1 MKNKGKL
8 FIVATPIGNLKDF
21 SERAIETL
29 RKSVAIFSEDTRV
42 TSKLL
47 SSLGIEARLDSY
59 HQHSDDK
66 KLDVILEL
74 LRDGHD
80 ISFVSDAG
88 TPGISDPGN
97 LLVKKAIEKGIEVIP
112 IPGASAVS
120 TAASVSG
127 FAMDKFFFM
136 GFVPQKKKTK
146 FFKKIEES
154 EYPVIFFEST
164 HRILKTLKE
173 ITEYVKERDIVVF
186 RELTKI
192 YESSY
197 RGKINEV
204 IEKLEAD
211 NTKGE
216 FVIVID
222 KEQKNEE

>member
-1 MKNKGKL
+1 MNKGKL
-8 FIVATPIGNLKDF
+8 FIVATPIGNLKDI
-21 SERAIETL
+21 SERAVKILEE
-29 RKSVAIFSEDTRV
+29 SVVIFSEDTRV

-47 SSLGIEARLDSY
+47 TSLGIKVRLDSY

-66 KLDVILEL
+66 KLEIILEL
-74 LRDGHD
+74 LREGHD

-97 LLVKKAIEKGIEVIP
+97 LLVKKALEQGIKVIP

-120 TAASVSG
+120 TAASISG

-173 ITEYVKERDIVVF
+173 MTEYVKGRDIAIF

-192 YESSY
+192 YEASY

-204 IEKLEAD
+204 IEKLEED
-211 NTKGE
+211 STKGE
-216 FVIVID
+216 FVIIVD
-222 KEQKNEE
+222 KEQKNGK

>member
-1 MKNKGKL
+1 MTNKGKL
-8 FIVATPIGNLKDF
+8 FIVATPIGNLKDI

-29 RKSVAIFSEDTRV
+29 KEVEVVFSEDTRV

-47 SSLGIEARLDSY
+47 SSLGIETKTDSY

-66 KLDVILEL
+66 KMESILEL
-74 LRDGHD
+74 LRNGQNLA
-80 ISFVSDAG
+80 FVSDAG

-97 LLVKKAIEKGIEVIP
+97 LLVKHATKEDIEVIP
-112 IPGASAVS
+112 VPGASAVS

-136 GFVPQKKKTK
+136 GFAPQKKKTK

-173 ITEYVKERDIVVF
+173 ISVYVEGRDIVVF
-186 RELTKI
+186 RELTKM
-192 YESSY
+192 YEASY
-197 RGKINEV
+197 RGKIEEV

-211 NTKGE
+211 STKGE
-216 FVIVID
+216 FVIIVD